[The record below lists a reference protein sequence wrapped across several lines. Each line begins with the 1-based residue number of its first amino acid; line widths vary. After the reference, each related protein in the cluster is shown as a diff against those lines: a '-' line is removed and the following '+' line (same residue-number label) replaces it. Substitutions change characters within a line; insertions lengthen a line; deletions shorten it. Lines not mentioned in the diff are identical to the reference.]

1 MGSIVGCQL
10 GCSPVPVC
18 GLLGK
23 EQRMDGFEE
32 EPRLWDVTHPSPAVH
47 AGWVRFGND
56 FKLNEGR
63 FRLDVRRK
71 FFT

>member
-1 MGSIVGCQL
+1 
-10 GCSPVPVC
+10 
-18 GLLGK
+18 
-23 EQRMDGFEE
+23 MDGFEE
-32 EPRLWDVTHPSPAVH
+32 EPRLRDVTHPSPAVH

-56 FKLNEGR
+56 FKLNERR